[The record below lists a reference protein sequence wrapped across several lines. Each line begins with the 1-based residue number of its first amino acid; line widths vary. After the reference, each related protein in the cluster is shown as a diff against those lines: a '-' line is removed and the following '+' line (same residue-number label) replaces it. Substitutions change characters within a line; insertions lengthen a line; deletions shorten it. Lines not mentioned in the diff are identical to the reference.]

1 VEDERATSIEKIPLA
16 LARWFERLP
25 GGLKRRRHFLFACSP
40 RTFFLFRNPHSILGI
55 HRDADRAP
63 VGSGFSPAF
72 AYDGCVSPM
81 TTPSPMTTSSDVTA
95 LLQDRAPGES
105 PDVDRMYPLVYDMLR
120 DMARKHLARHGAS
133 DTLNTTSLVH
143 EAYLKLSEQSN
154 LSWSDRIHF
163 LAIASRAMRYII
175 VDYVRYKSA
184 DKRGGSQPNLSLEE
198 HLVGR
203 DAIRHGRIVDLND
216 ALEKLEQADPRA
228 GRVVECRFFGG
239 LTVEETA
246 EALGCSG
253 RTVKRDWRKAR
264 MMLFRMMKSDDDR
277 RTG

>member
-1 VEDERATSIEKIPLA
+1 MA
-16 LARWFERLP
+16 
-25 GGLKRRRHFLFACSP
+25 SP
-40 RTFFLFRNPHSILGI
+40 
-55 HRDADRAP
+55 
-63 VGSGFSPAF
+63 
-72 AYDGCVSPM
+72 
-81 TTPSPMTTSSDVTA
+81 SDVTA
-95 LLQDRAPGES
+95 ILQDRAPGEP
-105 PDVDRMYPLVYDMLR
+105 PDVDRMYPHVYDMLR
-120 DMARKHLARHGAS
+120 DMARKHLAQHSVS

-184 DKRGGSQPNLSLEE
+184 DKRGGKDADLSLEE
-198 HLVGR
+198 HRVGS
-203 DAIRHGRIVDLND
+203 APIQIGRVVDLND
-216 ALEKLEQADPRA
+216 ALEKLEDADPRA

-239 LTVEETA
+239 LSVEETA

-264 MMLFRMMKSDDDR
+264 IMLFRMMKPNDER
-277 RTG
+277 LTGKL